1 MVIII
6 KFCVIKSDKFKGHIN
21 GKRKWSTRWNDEGA
35 KDKELRASESASHV
49 GAADPR
55 VNLVLAVGAH
65 TD

>member
-49 GAADPR
+49 GAADS
-55 VNLVLAVGAH
+55 
-65 TD
+65 